1 MNEYLNTE
9 GGRRRRRARGVRGGR
24 PHMQPDRPGTGWEE
38 SHIPHDDHAHGHG
51 RRRRHRARRGAVR
64 LAILALLAEPL
75 NGYQI
80 IQRLNDRTGEGLE
93 PLTGSVYPTLSQL
106 SDEGL
111 IETTEDDGKRVFA
124 LTSTGVEA
132 AERVTVAPWDSIELF
147 GERQHPKTTRCYSSW
162 SNSGSRSELRQ
173 RPETTFSSNLPRPS
187 WQGCEEYLLTP
198 VRGRGVAGLTL
209 RGSVRCFSR
218 ILGRETQA
226 CTFEV

>member
-64 LAILALLAEPL
+64 LAILALLAEEPL

-80 IQRLNDRTGEGLE
+80 IQRLNDRTGGVWN
-93 PLTGSVYPTLSQL
+93 PSPGSVYPTLSQL

-147 GERQHPKTTRCYSSW
+147 GERQHPEDDPLLFQLEQLGFAVRAAAATGDDVLIESAASLMAGVRRDIYSLL
-162 SNSGSRSELRQ
+162 SEAAESQ
-173 RPETTFSSNLPRPS
+173 D
-187 WQGCEEYLLTP
+187 
-198 VRGRGVAGLTL
+198 
-209 RGSVRCFSR
+209 
-218 ILGRETQA
+218 
-226 CTFEV
+226 